1 MKRSKL
7 LHLIQILFFGASVFF
22 IGRFLV
28 SNWGTFLELDL
39 KYDYSLILVA
49 FVFSLLSTFFLVLK
63 NKQIYELELYA
74 VRFPLLWKLVCRTNL
89 YRYIPGGI
97 WNHAGLIVD
106 LSREAHITVQ
116 KSSKLQLL
124 NLIIN
129 IYVGFAF
136 AVFVLPSELTL
147 PFVLLY
153 LLGLISLRPALRVLQ
168 LLWNHLFSRQFDL
181 PEIPNRVLLRIVL
194 SNLGFWLFIGLS
206 FVFFLKGINVFKSTN
221 FLLDIY
227 LAASYVLAWLAGFLF
242 IPAPNGIGIRELV
255 MGFFLERASLSLT
268 LGVSVSLLY
277 RVFILAR
284 DVMVFVASL
293 LIRD

>member
-1 MKRSKL
+1 MKRPKL
-7 LHLIQILFFGASVFF
+7 LHLIQIFFFGASIFF
-22 IGRFLV
+22 IGRFLLK
-28 SNWGTFLELDL
+28 NWVTFQQLNLE
-39 KYDYSLILVA
+39 YDYSLILVA
-49 FVFSLLSTFFLVLK
+49 FVFSLISTFFLVLK

-74 VRFPLLWKLVCRTNL
+74 VRFALLWKIVCRTNL

-106 LSREAHITVQ
+106 LSKEAHITVR

-124 NLIIN
+124 NLVIN

-136 AVFVLPSELTL
+136 TAFVLPTPWIL

-153 LLGLISLRPALRVLQ
+153 TLGLFLLRPTLEVLRIV
-168 LLWNHLFSRQFDL
+168 WNKIFTKKVDL
-181 PEIPNRVLLRIVL
+181 PEIPNRVLVRIFL

-206 FVFFLKGINVFKSTN
+206 FVFFLKGINIFRSGN
-221 FLLDIY
+221 FFLDIY
-227 LAASYVLAWLAGFLF
+227 LASSYVLAWLAGFLF

-255 MGFFLERASLSLT
+255 MGFFLERAELSLT

-277 RVFILAR
+277 RVFILIR
-284 DVMVFVASL
+284 DLLVYLVSL

>member
-1 MKRSKL
+1 MKRPKL

-28 SNWGTFLELDL
+28 NNWPTFKQLNLE
-39 KYDYSLILVA
+39 YDYLLLLVA
-49 FVFSLLSTFFLVLK
+49 FIFSLMSTFFLVLK

-74 VRFPLLWKLVCRTNL
+74 VRFAVLWKIVCRTNL

-106 LSREAHITVQ
+106 LSKEAHITVG

-124 NLIIN
+124 NLVLN
-129 IYVGFAF
+129 IYVGLGF
-136 AVFVLPSELTL
+136 VIFVLPITL
-147 PFVLLY
+147 AAPFALAY
-153 LLGLISLRPALRVLQ
+153 LLGLLLLRPGLR
-168 LLWNHLFSRQFDL
+168 LLRFFWNKIFARKVDL
-181 PEIPNRVLLRIVL
+181 PEIPNRVLARIVL
-194 SNLGFWLFIGLS
+194 SNFGFWAFVGLS
-206 FVFFLKGINVFKSTN
+206 FVFFLKGINLFKPAN
-221 FLLDIY
+221 FFLEIY

-242 IPAPNGIGIRELV
+242 IPAPNGIGVRELV
-255 MGFFLERASLSLT
+255 MGFFLERAALSLT

-284 DVMVFVASL
+284 DLIVYVFSL
-293 LIRD
+293 LIRN